1 MDFTISSDM
10 YVGACRYVTESDKMP
25 FIGNVYQKPPVLE
38 IISTTSSRAILA
50 NITFRKNRLRWNE
63 PSNQTK
69 NPKPEQI
76 KKNDVALFFVSNN
89 IKDELQLVVAT
100 TECRDL
106 GDRSLY
112 NFLIAFRR

>member
-1 MDFTISSDM
+1 MNFTISSDM
-10 YVGACRYVTESDKMP
+10 YVGARRYVTKSDKMP
-25 FIGNVYQKPPVLE
+25 FSGNVSQKLPALE
-38 IISTTSSRAILA
+38 IISTTCSRAILA
-50 NITFRKNRLRWNE
+50 NITFRKNRLRLNE
-63 PSNQTK
+63 HSRQTK
-69 NPKPEQI
+69 NLKPEKI

>member
-1 MDFTISSDM
+1 M
-10 YVGACRYVTESDKMP
+10 
-25 FIGNVYQKPPVLE
+25 FIKKPPVLE

-100 TECRDL
+100 IECRDL

>member
-10 YVGACRYVTESDKMP
+10 YAGACRYVTKSDKMP

-50 NITFRKNRLRWNE
+50 NITIRKNRLRWNE